1 MCFRSHG
8 FVSGGDSRRLYLKH
22 VCAWDTIN
30 TMKKLIFIL
39 LFASALQIGFAI
51 EVGEE
56 APTFVNPKL
65 DGVFV
70 FSKNLIGSSWLLI
83 DFFATDCVPCKE
95 ELPQLEIIQ
104 EQFAE
109 DGLVGVVFATD
120 AKGNS
125 IVKPYFEEQPTNLM
139 VLIDRFKVAAQKY
152 GVETIPSVF
161 LVDPEG
167 NIAFKQVGYSH
178 EAIIKMTKMLADA
191 YSGEQEG

>member
-1 MCFRSHG
+1 
-8 FVSGGDSRRLYLKH
+8 
-22 VCAWDTIN
+22 
-30 TMKKLIFIL
+30 MKKLIFIVL
-39 LFASALQIGFAI
+39 LVSAIQIGFAL

-70 FSKNLIGSSWLLI
+70 FSKNLIGNGWLLV

-109 DGLVGVVFATD
+109 DGLVGIVFATD
-120 AKGNS
+120 AQGNS
-125 IVKPYFEEQPTNLM
+125 VVRPFFEERPTNMM

-161 LVDPEG
+161 LVNPEG
-167 NIAFKQVGYSH
+167 KIAFMQVGYAH
-178 EAIIKMTKMLADA
+178 EAIVKMTEILTDA
-191 YSGEQEG
+191 YSGEQES